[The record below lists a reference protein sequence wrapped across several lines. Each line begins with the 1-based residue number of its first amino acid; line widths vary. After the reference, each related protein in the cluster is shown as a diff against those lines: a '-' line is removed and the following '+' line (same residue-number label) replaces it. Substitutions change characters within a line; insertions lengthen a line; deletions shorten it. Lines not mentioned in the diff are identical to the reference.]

1 MKMKK
6 PSLRIRKADLIF
18 GFIMCSFMEPALL
31 MQFSITDAIYLVFK
45 IISALYVL
53 YYVIYIN
60 HSLDSLQ
67 LGVVL
72 FFGSLVVTTALN
84 HGDIIHAIRTVTF
97 NMLACLYLDVMIQK
111 DSNNAISI
119 LRKICVCYV
128 LVNAALLIFFPGGFG
143 KYIPGYSMT
152 VDSRL
157 NFLGRDNAFI
167 HFFIF
172 ALCTEFLHSRKKSDT
187 YFMIVVMTSTM
198 LYVWSGTGVV
208 VCVLI
213 TLFALA
219 FQGKR
224 IESIFNWVCLSL
236 AYVGI
241 YCAIVVF
248 RLQNLFSGLIVD
260 VLHKDITFTGRTD
273 LWDMAMLYISRKP
286 YTGYG
291 ITAKFLTMKS
301 GISYSP
307 HNLILQILLAGG
319 ALSLTMFTL
328 MYIVAVKKLKPQKYK
343 YSCLLAFSIFCYLI
357 ASLTESTMNT
367 QYLYFIFVLA
377 YNIDLIEEHKSI
389 AEGRETIEVVKDI
402 L

>member
-1 MKMKK
+1 MKIKI

-18 GFIMCSFMEPALL
+18 VLVMCSFMEPALL
-31 MQFSITDAIYLVFK
+31 MEFNITDAIYLVFK

-53 YYVIYIN
+53 YYMIYVN
-60 HSLDSLQ
+60 HGLDSLQ
-67 LGVVL
+67 VGIVL

-84 HGDIIHAIRTVTF
+84 HGDVFHAIRTVTF
-97 NMLACLYLDVMIQK
+97 NMLACLYLDAMIQK
-111 DSNNAISI
+111 DSNNVISI
-119 LRKICVCYV
+119 LRNICVCYV
-128 LVNAALLIFFPGGFG
+128 VVNAVLLILFPGGFG

-157 NFLGRDNAFI
+157 NFLGKDNAFI

-172 ALCTEFLHSRKKSDT
+172 ALVTEFLYSRKKSDT
-187 YFMIVVMTSTM
+187 YFMIAVMISTM

-208 VCVLI
+208 VCLLI
-213 TLFALA
+213 TLFALV

-224 IESIFNWVCLSL
+224 IERFFNWASLSL
-236 AYVGI
+236 TYVGI
-241 YCAIVVF
+241 YCAIAVF
-248 RLQNLFSGLIVD
+248 RLQDLFSGFIVD

-319 ALSLTMFTL
+319 VVSLAAFIM
-328 MYIVAVKKLKPQKYK
+328 MYVVTVKKLKPWKYK

-367 QYLYFIFVLA
+367 QYLYFIFVFA
-377 YNIDLIEEHKSI
+377 YNISLIENNKSI
-389 AEGRETIEVVKDI
+389 YSGSVAEEEKH
-402 L
+402 